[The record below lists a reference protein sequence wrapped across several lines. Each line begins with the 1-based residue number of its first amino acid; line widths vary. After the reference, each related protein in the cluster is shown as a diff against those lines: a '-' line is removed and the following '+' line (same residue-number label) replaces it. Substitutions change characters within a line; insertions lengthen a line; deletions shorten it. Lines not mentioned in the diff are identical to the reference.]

1 MKGGTPAVSD
11 ITQDST
17 ANPRSG
23 TGAGLLSFI
32 SYLIEKNEMVSATA
46 SALRTGCVK
55 VLSIEDDMSAVDL
68 RTADVD
74 DILRRFRNRWRGEI
88 KDKSLDQYEQRF
100 RQATT
105 MYRKWLNDESDWLP
119 RRSGA
124 PGSQRKSEAAVT
136 GASGQRQTD
145 RRTHKLPV
153 VNDPPAHVGLVTYPI
168 PIRPGVQGRLILP
181 EDLSKKEA
189 ERVATFVSALSF
201 DEAPTVPAGAALAT

>member
-1 MKGGTPAVSD
+1 MEGGTHAVSD
-11 ITQDST
+11 ITQDDT

-105 MYRKWLNDESDWLP
+105 MYRKWLNSEPDWLP
-119 RRSGA
+119 KRSGTPGNPRRS
-124 PGSQRKSEAAVT
+124 EVAAA
-136 GASGQRQTD
+136 GGQRQSE
-145 RRTHKLPV
+145 RRPQKPAPV
-153 VNDPPAHVGLVTYPI
+153 DEPPIHAGLV
-168 PIRPGVQGRLILP
+168 
-181 EDLSKKEA
+181 
-189 ERVATFVSALSF
+189 
-201 DEAPTVPAGAALAT
+201 